1 MNTGKYILLVAAI
14 AIGGLA
20 IYYTITPGQKQ
31 TDQTEIAQEPA
42 SESTTSQSVY
52 LSSLVDLEGKT
63 IQMNPDQLVFLNV
76 WATWCG
82 PCNMEMPGIQSL
94 YEKYKDNKKIAFYIV
109 SDEDASVVT
118 PFIQRK
124 GYQLPFYQYAG
135 TFPAELDGN
144 AIPRTYLLLNGK
156 VVSQEIGASQWDT
169 PEKIAFIEK
178 HLASI

>member
-1 MNTGKYILLVAAI
+1 MTTGKYILLIAAI
-14 AIGGLA
+14 ALGGLA
-20 IYYTITPGQKQ
+20 IYYTITPGTQQ
-31 TDQTEIAQEPA
+31 TDQVELAE
-42 SESTTSQSVY
+42 ELETSKSIY
-52 LSSLVDLEGKT
+52 LSSLVDLEGNT
-63 IQMNPDQLVFLNV
+63 TNMNPDQLVFLNV

-82 PCNMEMPGIQSL
+82 PCNLEMPGIQSL

-109 SDEDASVVT
+109 SDEDASIVT

-135 TFPAELDGN
+135 RFPAELDGN

-156 VVSQEIGASQWDT
+156 VVDQEIGASQWDS

-178 HLASI
+178 QLEGI